1 VLRRVST
8 YIRQRGL
15 LDKRQAVLVGI
26 SGGADSVA
34 LLDVLQRAGYKCV
47 AAHCNFHLRGEESN
61 RDERFVRELCA
72 QMNVPLEVAEFDTF
86 LYAREHAQSVEVAAR
101 ELRYRWFDEMAMKH
115 GCQAIAVAHHQ
126 NDQAETLL
134 LHLRRG
140 TGLRGLAGMR
150 PVSANPMAPESVPV
164 VRPLLCTTHD
174 YIVYYLKDKRGMQWV
189 EDSTNADTS
198 IVRNAIRAQL
208 QTYTKAEIE
217 HMAETADYVQGY
229 VDMIDG
235 KDTREA
241 GIAKLYEQLRGC
253 NFAEIDK
260 IYDALQR
267 GEGGKTFTS
276 KTHRA
281 TIKKGKLCVT
291 LVS

>member
-1 VLRRVST
+1 MLRRVST

-15 LDKRQAVLVGI
+15 LEKSHPVLVGV

-34 LLDVLQRAGYKCV
+34 LLDVLTRAGYKCV
-47 AAHCNFHLRGEESN
+47 CAHCNFHLRGEESN
-61 RDERFVRELCA
+61 RDERFVRELCTW
-72 QMNVPLEVAEFDTF
+72 MGVEIEVADFDTL
-86 LYAREHAQSVEVAAR
+86 LYARENALSIEMAAR
-101 ELRYRWFDEMAMKH
+101 DLRYKWFDEMAQKH

-134 LHLRRG
+134 LNLRRG

-150 PVSANPMAPESVPV
+150 PLSPNPMAPESVPV
-164 VRPLLCTTHD
+164 VRPLLCTTRD
-174 YIVYYLKDKRGMQWV
+174 YIEHYLRDKRGLSWV
-189 EDSTNADTS
+189 TDSTNSDTS
-198 IVRNAIRAQL
+198 ITRNAIRAQL

-217 HMAETADYVQGY
+217 HMAQTAEYVQGY
-229 VDMIDG
+229 VDLIEG
-235 KDTREA
+235 KKTRESA
-241 GIAKLYEQLRGC
+241 LAELYESLRTY

-276 KTHRA
+276 KTHKA
-281 TIKKGKLCVT
+281 TIKNRKLCVT
-291 LVS
+291 TV

>member
-1 VLRRVST
+1 MLRRVST
-8 YIRQRGL
+8 YIRQRGM
-15 LDKRQAVLVGI
+15 LDKRQPVLVGL

-34 LLDVLQRAGYKCV
+34 LLDVLTRAGYTCV

-61 RDERFVRELCA
+61 RDEAFVRDLCA
-72 QMNVPLEVAEFDTF
+72 RMNVPLETTAFDTS
-86 LYAREHAQSVEVAAR
+86 LYAREHAQSIEVAAR
-101 ELRYRWFDEMAMKH
+101 ELRYRWFDEMARKH

-150 PVSANPMAPESVPV
+150 PVSANPMAPESVPI

-174 YIVYYLKDKRGMQWV
+174 YIVHYLRDKRGLSWV
-189 EDSTNADTS
+189 EDSTNTDTS
-198 IVRNAIRAQL
+198 ILRNAIRAQL
-208 QTYTKAEIE
+208 QSYTKAEIE
-217 HMAETADYVQGY
+217 HMAQTADYVQGY
-229 VDMIDG
+229 VDILDG
-235 KDTREA
+235 KNTREA
-241 GIAKLYEQLRGC
+241 GIAKLYESLRTY

-267 GEGGKTFTS
+267 GEGGKVFTS
-276 KTHRA
+276 KTHQA
-281 TIKKGKLCVT
+281 TIKHGKLCVT
-291 LVS
+291 TV

>member
-1 VLRRVST
+1 
-8 YIRQRGL
+8 
-15 LDKRQAVLVGI
+15 
-26 SGGADSVA
+26 
-34 LLDVLQRAGYKCV
+34 
-47 AAHCNFHLRGEESN
+47 
-61 RDERFVRELCA
+61 
-72 QMNVPLEVAEFDTF
+72 
-86 LYAREHAQSVEVAAR
+86 
-101 ELRYRWFDEMAMKH
+101 
-115 GCQAIAVAHHQ
+115 
-126 NDQAETLL
+126 
-134 LHLRRG
+134 
-140 TGLRGLAGMR
+140 MR

-189 EDSTNADTS
+189 EDSTNTDTS